1 MEPPIDPE
9 SGRPYW
15 DDRKSVEI
23 MTIGRYVNHYYVP
36 YNTEKRKF
44 YWKPGQYPKN
54 ADGTYT

>member
-1 MEPPIDPE
+1 
-9 SGRPYW
+9 
-15 DDRKSVEI
+15 VEI